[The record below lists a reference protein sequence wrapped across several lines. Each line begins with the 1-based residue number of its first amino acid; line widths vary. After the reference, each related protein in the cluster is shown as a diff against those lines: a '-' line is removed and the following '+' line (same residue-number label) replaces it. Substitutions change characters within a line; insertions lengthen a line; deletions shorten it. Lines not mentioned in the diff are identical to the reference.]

1 MFRIANK
8 LDNKDIDA
16 WEVKACNLQARNRTQ
31 QNIKFERILH
41 SHIQTRTSGS
51 GQHFLAFPKMI
62 GHFHSHPIVDF
73 GQGVGDL
80 PI

>member
-8 LDNKDIDA
+8 LDNKDIHA
-16 WEVKACNLQARNRTQ
+16 WEVKACRPNLQARNRTQ

-41 SHIQTRTSGS
+41 SHIQPRTTGS

-62 GHFHSHPIVDF
+62 GHFHPIVDF

-80 PI
+80 PM